1 MARMVA
7 SEKCVNVANS
17 SLATKMHEIP
27 DVTRLD
33 AQAFAMKPSQTVKLY
48 TNKSHS
54 ERAGRAAGAAGGAG
68 GAGAFKFL

>member
-27 DVTRLD
+27 DVQYGMCRDTHN
-33 AQAFAMKPSQTVKLY
+33 AKPRKW
-48 TNKSHS
+48 
-54 ERAGRAAGAAGGAG
+54 
-68 GAGAFKFL
+68 